1 MAQTLMIVDD
11 DPQLMRVLSMFFDLE
26 GYHVIQARNGR
37 EALDMLHEYQ
47 PDILLLD
54 LMMPEIGGEE
64 VIRQIR
70 STRKVRH
77 LPVIIFT
84 AAETR
89 EEELRAAGAS
99 YFIAKPFSLDG
110 LRDTVQEAFRAA
122 SPAG

>member
-11 DPQLMRVLSMFFDLE
+11 DPQLMRVLSMFFDSE
-26 GYHVIQARNGR
+26 GYHVIQARSGR
-37 EALDMLHEYQ
+37 EALDKLQEYS
-47 PDILLLD
+47 PDVILLD
-54 LMMPEIGGEE
+54 LMMPEISGDE
-64 VIRQIR
+64 VVRQIR
-70 STRKVRH
+70 ANHKLRH

-89 EEELRAAGAS
+89 EDELRNAGAS

-110 LRDTVQEAFRAA
+110 LRDTVQEAIRAA

>member
-1 MAQTLMIVDD
+1 MAATLMIVDD

-26 GYHVIQARNGR
+26 GFHVIQARNGR
-37 EALDMLHEYQ
+37 EALDILLEYS
-47 PDILLLD
+47 PEIILLD

-64 VIRQIR
+64 VVKQIR
-70 STRKVRH
+70 ANRKLRH
-77 LPVIIFT
+77 VPVIIFT

-110 LRDTVQEAFRAA
+110 LRNVVEEAISAA